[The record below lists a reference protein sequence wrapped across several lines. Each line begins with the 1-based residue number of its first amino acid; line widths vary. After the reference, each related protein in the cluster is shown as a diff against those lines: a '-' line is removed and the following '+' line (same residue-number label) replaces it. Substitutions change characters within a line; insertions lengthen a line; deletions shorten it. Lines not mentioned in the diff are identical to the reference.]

1 MVSNMYVFQVEPSTA
16 KAEKPVLQKKSKLSA
31 IQLKALEAL
40 AEFEAQVPPVWEL
53 NYSGVHALT
62 YMIARVPSRES
73 ETCTKDLLSH
83 VHVLARMQPRIH

>member
-1 MVSNMYVFQVEPSTA
+1 MHVFQVVPPTVM
-16 KAEKPVLQKKSKLSA
+16 AEKPVQPKKSKLSA

-62 YMIARVPSRES
+62 YVIARVRSREFQ
-73 ETCTKDLLSH
+73 TCMKDHASH
-83 VHVLARMQPRIH
+83 VHAHARMQS